1 MIDFLLSKDVLGDNN
16 MGRYKRRIVFIGMLV
31 LIYNRYLYAENIGQL
46 LEKRS
51 EIVNNNNT
59 SKLERTLTSLSVD
72 ESGLLHDKVIKNQK
86 KIIPTNKAKRS
97 QGHIGINDATS
108 IKIKKTSENKEGG
121 ASIVS
126 NNQTSLI
133 NAYAR
138 NDNRSRPFRDN
149 NRWRVE
155 RGSSLF
161 NTLSQWAADAGWSL
175 IWNVDTTYQIL
186 STATFS
192 GDFISAVK
200 QLFSSSGMQYIDV
213 YLNFYTGNKVLLV
226 TSKVSS

>member
-1 MIDFLLSKDVLGDNN
+1 MIDFLLSKDVLGNNN

-31 LIYNRYLYAENIGQL
+31 LIYNRYLYAENLGQL

-72 ESGLLHDKVIKNQK
+72 ESGLLHDNVIKNQK

-108 IKIKKTSENKEGG
+108 IKIKKTSENKKEG

-175 IWNVDTTYQIL
+175 VWNVDTTYQIL